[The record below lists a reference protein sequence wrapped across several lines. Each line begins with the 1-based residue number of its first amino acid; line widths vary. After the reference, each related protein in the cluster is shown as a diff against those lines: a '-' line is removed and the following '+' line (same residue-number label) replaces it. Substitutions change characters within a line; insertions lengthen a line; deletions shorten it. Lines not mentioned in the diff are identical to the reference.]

1 MIVYPVAGNV
11 LSLVTHNIPLYFF
24 FAVIYM
30 GGMTTGER
38 GYQKAIGYFKIPKT
52 KAQWI
57 WTVHGLAV
65 LLFVF
70 SLILFFFN
78 YTIALM
84 IIGVQII
91 IGIIV
96 FISVNKSAS
105 RPGFIVPMHQFFTI
119 LIVLSIVFQL
129 SLFK

>member
-1 MIVYPVAGNV
+1 
-11 LSLVTHNIPLYFF
+11 
-24 FAVIYM
+24 M

-78 YTIALM
+78 YAIALI
-84 IIGVQII
+84 IIGAQII